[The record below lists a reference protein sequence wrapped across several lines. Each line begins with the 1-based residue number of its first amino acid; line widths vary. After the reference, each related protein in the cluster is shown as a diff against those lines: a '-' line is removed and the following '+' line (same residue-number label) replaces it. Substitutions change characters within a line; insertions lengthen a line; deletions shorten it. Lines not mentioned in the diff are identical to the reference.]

1 MLQVT
6 GKARG
11 PGFVQ
16 QCNHRTPQLPEQM
29 AEKFAH
35 LLVPDIREVEF
46 VVKTQVVSVRADRE
60 F

>member
-1 MLQVT
+1 
-6 GKARG
+6 
-11 PGFVQ
+11 
-16 QCNHRTPQLPEQM
+16 M